1 LGFAGGVI
9 NSDVVEDRENYG
21 VVGLDL
27 TRIVNTAIFSGWGV
41 TPAVYHD
48 WQKPVVGNQTSF
60 GFDVHANLFK
70 NRVRI
75 GLGVRDAIN
84 NAEDTIFLTIGIADL
99 PGLAYWMS
107 R

>member
-1 LGFAGGVI
+1 M
-9 NSDVVEDRENYG
+9 NERRENYG
-21 VVGLDL
+21 TLGLDL

-48 WQKPVVGNQTSF
+48 WKKPADVDQTSF

-75 GLGVRDAIN
+75 SLGARDVIN
-84 NAEDTIFLTIGIADL
+84 DADDTIFLTIGIADL
-99 PGLAYWMS
+99 PGLVYWLS